1 MTSEI
6 DLGVTWKQ
14 DLSFSEE
21 VTKRARKGNSI
32 MGVVRRSYRSLTPTN
47 FCLLFKALVR
57 PHLEYAAPVWSPH
70 LKKDCKALEDVQRRA
85 TKQVQQLKG
94 LTYPERLQ
102 RLKLPTLV
110 YRRLR
115 GNMIE
120 VYKIT
125 HGLCKVKQEELLPK
139 KRYYG
144 NRGHQWQLEKIRVS
158 SSTRQHSFTHRI
170 VTTWNTLPAEV
181 VDAPSL
187 NSFKSRLDK
196 RWRNHPLMYGPEGA
210 SLHTRI

>member
-14 DLSFSEE
+14 DLSFTEE
-21 VTKRARKGNSI
+21 VAKRARKGNSI

-115 GNMIE
+115 GDMIE

-125 HGLCKVKQEELLPK
+125 QKKVLWQQRSPVATGEDQSVLIDQAALLHAQDS
-139 KRYYG
+139 Y
-144 NRGHQWQLEKIRVS
+144 HLE
-158 SSTRQHSFTHRI
+158 
-170 VTTWNTLPAEV
+170 
-181 VDAPSL
+181 
-187 NSFKSRLDK
+187 
-196 RWRNHPLMYGPEGA
+196 HP
-210 SLHTRI
+210 TC